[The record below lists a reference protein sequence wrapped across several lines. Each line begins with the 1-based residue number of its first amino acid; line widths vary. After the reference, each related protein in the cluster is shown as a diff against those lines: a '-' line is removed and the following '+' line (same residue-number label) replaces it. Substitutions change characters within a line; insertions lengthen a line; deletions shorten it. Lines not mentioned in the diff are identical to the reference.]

1 MRNHNIADVFRPK
14 TMPSYTY
21 INRMADRASGITY
34 EAELQKALSNSGS
47 LISITGASKTGKTVL
62 YNKVIDKDK
71 IVNISGSQIQEQKD
85 FWSQIAERLEL
96 PDEWQVDDLSQ
107 ETTGTTISSKIKA
120 TLQLIFSVEAGGSV
134 QSQKTEGK
142 NLSKRIV
149 RTNSLIMQIL
159 IKGNYV
165 LVIDD
170 FHYIDLQVQKYI
182 ARTLKAELFY
192 GLKAIVLS
200 LPHRSDDAI
209 KRNPDLIGRTT
220 FIELEAWSD
229 EDLKEIAR
237 KGFAL
242 LDIPIDE
249 DDIGRIAQES
259 ALSPQLM
266 QENCFNLAYRIVDSA
281 ERKAAHQLIE
291 VAFFDTAENYRHY
304 NDTVQ
309 QVLEGPARG
318 RSRRKQYH
326 LKDGSVCDIY
336 ALLLVSIS
344 ASPPILKFS
353 LDEISRRMSNVLA
366 HGEALPNRLG
376 LSNIVRHI
384 EKSIKNSIPDL
395 DTVDWKGNTL
405 YILDPFLLFYL
416 RWGRNWRQ
424 AGYKR

>member
-1 MRNHNIADVFRPK
+1 MKTHNIDDVFRPK

-21 INRMADRASGITY
+21 INRMADRANGITY
-34 EAELQKALSNSGS
+34 EAELKKALSNSGS

-62 YNKVIDKDK
+62 YNKVVDKDK
-71 IVNISGSQIQEQKD
+71 IVNISGAQIQEQKD
-85 FWSQIAERLEL
+85 FWGQIAERLEL

-107 ETTGTTISSKIKA
+107 EMTGTTISSKIRA
-120 TLQLIFSVEAGGSV
+120 TLQLIFSVEGSG
-134 QSQKTEGK
+134 SIGTQKTEGK
-142 NLSKRIV
+142 TLSRRIV

-159 IKGNYV
+159 IKGGYV

-209 KRNPDLIGRTT
+209 RRNPDLIGRTT
-220 FIELEAWSD
+220 FIELAAWSD
-229 EDLKEIAR
+229 DDLKEIAR

-249 DDIGRIAQES
+249 KDIACIAQES

-266 QENCFNLAYRIVDSA
+266 QENCFNLAYRMMDNA
-281 ERKAAHQLIE
+281 EKKTAHQLID

-304 NDTVQ
+304 NDTIQ

-318 RSRRKQYH
+318 RSRRKQYR
-326 LKDGSVCDIY
+326 LKDNTVCDIY

-344 ASPPILKFS
+344 ASPPTLKLS
-353 LDEISRRMSNVLA
+353 LDEISRRMVKVLDE
-366 HGEALPNRLG
+366 GEALPNRLG
-376 LSNIVRHI
+376 LSNIAKHI
-384 EKSIKNSIPDL
+384 EKIIKGSIPDL

-416 RWGRNWRQ
+416 RWGKNWRPSEHQ
-424 AGYKR
+424 

>member
-1 MRNHNIADVFRPK
+1 MKTHNIDDVFRPK

-21 INRMADRASGITY
+21 INRMADRANGITY
-34 EAELQKALSNSGS
+34 EAELKKALSNSGS

-62 YNKVIDKDK
+62 YNKVVDKDK
-71 IVNISGSQIQEQKD
+71 IVNISGAQIQEQKD
-85 FWSQIAERLEL
+85 FWGQIAERLEL

-107 ETTGTTISSKIKA
+107 EMTGTTISSKIRA
-120 TLQLIFSVEAGGSV
+120 TLQLIFSVEGSGSV
-134 QSQKTEGK
+134 RTKKTEGK
-142 NLSKRIV
+142 TLSRRIV

-159 IKGNYV
+159 IKGGYV

-209 KRNPDLIGRTT
+209 RRNPDLIGRTT
-220 FIELEAWSD
+220 FIELAAWSD
-229 EDLKEIAR
+229 DDLKEIAR

-249 DDIGRIAQES
+249 KDIACIAQES

-266 QENCFNLAYRIVDSA
+266 QENCFNLAYRMMDNA
-281 ERKAAHQLIE
+281 EKKTAHQLID

-304 NDTVQ
+304 NDTIQ

-318 RSRRKQYH
+318 RSRRKQYR
-326 LKDGSVCDIY
+326 LKDNTVCDIY

-344 ASPPILKFS
+344 ASPPTLKFS
-353 LDEISRRMSNVLA
+353 LDEISRRMVKVLDE
-366 HGEALPNRLG
+366 GEALPNRLG
-376 LSNIVRHI
+376 LSNIAKHI
-384 EKSIKNSIPDL
+384 EKIMKGSIPDL

-416 RWGRNWRQ
+416 RWGKNWRPSEHQ
-424 AGYKR
+424 

>member
-1 MRNHNIADVFRPK
+1 M
-14 TMPSYTY
+14 
-21 INRMADRASGITY
+21 
-34 EAELQKALSNSGS
+34 
-47 LISITGASKTGKTVL
+47 
-62 YNKVIDKDK
+62 
-71 IVNISGSQIQEQKD
+71 
-85 FWSQIAERLEL
+85 EL

-120 TLQLIFSVEAGGSV
+120 TLQLIFSVEGSGSV
-134 QSQKTEGK
+134 RTQKTEGK
-142 NLSKRIV
+142 TLSRRIV
-149 RTNSLIMQIL
+149 RKNSLIMQIL
-159 IKGNYV
+159 IKGGYV

-209 KRNPDLIGRTT
+209 RRNPDLIGRTT
-220 FIELEAWSD
+220 FIELAAWSD
-229 EDLKEIAR
+229 DDLKEIAR

-249 DDIGRIAQES
+249 KDIACIAQES

-266 QENCFNLAYRIVDSA
+266 QENCFNLAYRMMDNA
-281 ERKAAHQLIE
+281 EKKTAHQLID

-304 NDTVQ
+304 NDTIQ

-318 RSRRKQYH
+318 RSRRKQYR
-326 LKDGSVCDIY
+326 LKDNTVCDIY

-344 ASPPILKFS
+344 ASPPTLKFS
-353 LDEISRRMSNVLA
+353 LDEISRRMGKVLDE
-366 HGEALPNRLG
+366 GEALPNRLG
-376 LSNIVRHI
+376 LSNIAKHI
-384 EKSIKNSIPDL
+384 EKIIKGSIPDL

-416 RWGRNWRQ
+416 RWGKKWRPSEHQ
-424 AGYKR
+424 